1 LIDSLEYP
9 ALREGEAFAR
19 NVRGEFFATEL
30 PTPDVTNGFYKT
42 LSSTDDGDA
51 DGLSDEEE
59 IQFQTNP
66 EAFDSDGDIL
76 SDAFEIHNGF
86 DPNIPDAT
94 EEALQKFRQEL
105 QALAALNLICQAN
118 GENGVFLAGSGI
130 PGGKV
135 RIYIHS
141 ELQIVEVPVNAEGG
155 WSYVLDKSLEAGS
168 HNIFTQLVSPNGF
181 TGVAS
186 KVMSFELQKPFQPPI
201 FAEDLRFSEVLPNPV
216 GEDSVAE
223 WLEIENFGSEIADL
237 SNFQIS
243 IGRKNFIFPE
253 DSKISVGGFLLISRE
268 ESGITLPNS
277 GGEISLATPT
287 NRMIAE
293 LTYPKVAEGIAFAW
307 DGSAFRATQ
316 TLTPA
321 AANSILMLTKKSS
334 AKKSSIHKNING
346 NLSTEIRISEILPN
360 PVGADSREFIELE
373 NFGSVAVNLG
383 NWRISDAQKT
393 FTIPDSIILQPGE
406 FRSFPKSLTK
416 ISLNNSG
423 DEVSLSD
430 FRDELISFFSFHS
443 LPEGVSFSL
452 ENSDFRETTIPTAN
466 SPNQFD
472 SQKISGLIRFVGAD
486 GFVVA
491 DSDGEFFVNFGETN
505 SALLARALLRT
516 GERWEIFATNF
527 TGGFTLKNFTVA
539 PDLFKSDLITLP
551 SSSPVS
557 SDRAWIFAFVVFL
570 AILLL
575 LRFARTDAIW
585 ETD

>member
-1 LIDSLEYP
+1 
-9 ALREGEAFAR
+9 
-19 NVRGEFFATEL
+19 
-30 PTPDVTNGFYKT
+30 
-42 LSSTDDGDA
+42 
-51 DGLSDEEE
+51 
-59 IQFQTNP
+59 
-66 EAFDSDGDIL
+66 
-76 SDAFEIHNGF
+76 
-86 DPNIPDAT
+86 
-94 EEALQKFRQEL
+94 
-105 QALAALNLICQAN
+105 
-118 GENGVFLAGSGI
+118 
-130 PGGKV
+130 
-135 RIYIHS
+135 
-141 ELQIVEVPVNAEGG
+141 
-155 WSYVLDKSLEAGS
+155 
-168 HNIFTQLVSPNGF
+168 
-181 TGVAS
+181 
-186 KVMSFELQKPFQPPI
+186 
-201 FAEDLRFSEVLPNPV
+201 
-216 GEDSVAE
+216 
-223 WLEIENFGSEIADL
+223 
-237 SNFQIS
+237 
-243 IGRKNFIFPE
+243 
-253 DSKISVGGFLLISRE
+253 
-268 ESGITLPNS
+268 
-277 GGEISLATPT
+277 
-287 NRMIAE
+287 
-293 LTYPKVAEGIAFAW
+293 
-307 DGSAFRATQ
+307 
-316 TLTPA
+316 
-321 AANSILMLTKKSS
+321 MLTKKSS

-516 GERWEIFATNF
+516 GERWEIFATNA
-527 TGGFTLKNFTVA
+527 TSELTLKNFTVA
-539 PDLFKSDLITLP
+539 PDLLKSDLIILP
-551 SSSPVS
+551 SSPVNL
-557 SDRAWIFAFVVFL
+557 DRAWIFAFVVFL
-570 AILLL
+570 AMLLL